1 MIMEAWIRQPR
12 ETGARRQAT
21 ARSRTRPGLEPL
33 EDRCVPTA
41 GLSLNQD
48 YVAQLYQDVLGR
60 TPDSGGISYWASFLD
75 QGVSRGLVAGQLA
88 HTTEAL
94 TLTLDH
100 LYQNYLDRQADPTAV
115 AVFLP
120 LLASG
125 QDDTVQAQLLGSPE
139 YSQLHQAN
147 SLHDFLAHLYVD
159 VLGRPADAPAEAYF
173 SGAQFGGDRD
183 AIALAVVSSP
193 EANRVLVQQEY
204 ERFLQR
210 EPDSAGAEYWANAF
224 AQGANSL
231 TLAQAILG
239 SDEYFDSPHANNDA
253 ASTPAGTPVTIDVA
267 ANDTRLFGRSYEV
280 ALQKNPTNGS
290 AAVNPDGSIVYA
302 PSAGFTGVDILTY
315 RLQTAAGSSSLGI
328 VTITV
333 GPAK

>member
-1 MIMEAWIRQPR
+1 MTNGAWIRQPR
-12 ETGARRQAT
+12 ETAPRGQAVG
-21 ARSRTRPGLEPL
+21 RLRTRPGLEQL
-33 EDRCVPTA
+33 EERCVPTG

-60 TPDSGGISYWASFLD
+60 TPDPTGINYWSGFLD
-75 QGVSRGLVAGQLA
+75 QGMSRGLLAGQLT

-94 TLTLDH
+94 TRALDN
-100 LYQNYLDRQADPTAV
+100 LYEHYLGRRADTSGTA
-115 AVFLP
+115 AFLP
-120 LLASG
+120 MLVSG
-125 QDDTVQAQLLGSPE
+125 QDEQVQAQLLGSPE
-139 YSQLHQAN
+139 YSQFHQAS

-159 VLGRPADAPAEAYF
+159 VLGRPADAAAEAYF
-173 SGAQFGGDRD
+173 GGAQFAGNRT
-183 AIALAVVSSP
+183 AIASAVVSSP
-193 EANRVLVQQEY
+193 EANRVLIQQDY

-210 EPDSAGAEYWANAF
+210 EPDSAGAAYWANALT
-224 AQGANSL
+224 QSANSL
-231 TLAQAILG
+231 TLAQGILG

-253 ASTPAGTPVTIDVA
+253 ASTTAGMPVTIDVA

-280 ALQKNPTNGS
+280 ALDQNPANGS
-290 AAVNPDGSIVYA
+290 AAVNPDGSIIYA

-333 GPAK
+333 GPVT